1 MAVGAPAQPAGRA
14 GISAVMDMKD
24 RETRDIV
31 ARVRAWPAAQWAAA
45 ILLAIFAGVLVRTA
59 WMSDD
64 AYITLRTVDN
74 LVHGY
79 GLTWNVA
86 ERVQAY
92 THPLWMLVLSAAY
105 FVTRDAYFTTLL
117 LSAAISLTVVGLVI
131 TRVRASW
138 QGCLL
143 AMAGLTLSK
152 AFTDYSTSG
161 LENPLTHLLLVLFFI
176 ILMQDGGGLRRNEL
190 RRIFPLS
197 LLTALLALNRP
208 DIVLFVAP
216 AYLLALWQ
224 SRAELQQ
231 HAPRALGLILLG
243 FLPLLA
249 WEAFSLIYYGFL
261 APNTY
266 FAKLS
271 HGIDPL
277 ALVRQGLTYL
287 VRSTA
292 IDPLSSLLI
301 IFGLGVAAWSRRPR
315 VLAWAAGIIL
325 YLGYV
330 VSIGGD
336 FMSGRFLAA
345 PVLGAMLVV
354 ASVKCPTL
362 PKCPAPGRCRALNLI
377 ASKCPALAKC
387 RALTLIAASLIII
400 VGLAGPYAPI
410 PGTRFMGCDAAA
422 IGPSGVSDERSC
434 FYEGTGLLNQR
445 QPPYPNQGLVTL
457 GLEAR
462 QNPFPVHIFGVA
474 GIFGYYAG
482 PQKHLV
488 DLNALADPLLA
499 RLPLPE
505 DKPWRIGHF
514 ERLIPAGYLE
524 TLASGENKICSGGL
538 AQYYDRLRTITR
550 GPLLTAERLRTIWEM
565 NTGQYDDFLAQYQMP
580 GEKPLPDSE
589 LLCNAAAIVDVEFAS
604 GPHLRGYTISDQK
617 VAPGGSLLLTLYW
630 QGNAS
635 EGVKLATFVH
645 VRPGPGQPGN
655 PQNPGGHWAQDEHF
669 NPGGREN
676 VEFWRDQVYVDQVLL
691 QLPAAIPPGEYLLE
705 VGWFNPETGEQLEP
719 KPETVQAPLSILWRS
734 ILLPSLQV
742 E

>member
-1 MAVGAPAQPAGRA
+1 
-14 GISAVMDMKD
+14 MDMKD
-24 RETRDIV
+24 RETRNIV
-31 ARVRAWPAAQWAAA
+31 ARVRAWPAARWAAVL
-45 ILLAIFAGVLVRTA
+45 LLAVFAAVLVRTA

-74 LVHGY
+74 FVHGY

-92 THPLWMLVLSAAY
+92 THPLWMLVLSAFY
-105 FVTRDAYFTTLL
+105 FITRDAYFTTLL
-117 LSAAISLTVVGLVI
+117 VSAAISLAVVGLIV
-131 TRVRASW
+131 TRVRGSG

-143 AMAGLTLSK
+143 AMTGLILSK

-176 ILMQDGGGLRRNEL
+176 VLMQDGGGLRR
-190 RRIFPLS
+190 IFVLS

-224 SRAELQQ
+224 SRAALRQQ
-231 HAPRALGLILLG
+231 PARALGLILLG

-249 WEAFSLIYYGFL
+249 WEAFSLLYYGFL

-266 FAKLS
+266 YAKLS

-301 IFGLGVAAWSRRPR
+301 VLGLGVAAWSRQPR

-354 ASVKCPTL
+354 ASADKCPAW
-362 PKCPAPGRCRALNLI
+362 PKCPAL
-377 ASKCPALAKC
+377 SKC
-387 RALTLIAASLIII
+387 RALTLGAAILIVI
-400 VGLAGPYAPI
+400 VGLAGPYSPI
-410 PGTRFMGCDAAA
+410 PGTRLMGCDAAA

-434 FYEGTGLLNQR
+434 FYEGTGLLNQGE
-445 QPPYPNQGLVTL
+445 PPYPNQGLVAL

-505 DKPWRIGHF
+505 GKPWRIGHF

-524 TLASGENKICSGGL
+524 TLASGENKICNEGL
-538 AQYYDRLRTITR
+538 ARYYDRLRTITR
-550 GPLLTAERLRTIWEM
+550 GPLFTPERLRTIWAM
-565 NTGQYDDFLAQYQMP
+565 NTGQYDDFLAQYTMP
-580 GEKPLPDSE
+580 GEEPLPDSE
-589 LLCNAAAIVDVEFAS
+589 LLCNAAAIVDVEFTG
-604 GPHLRGYTISDQK
+604 GPHLRGYTISDQR
-617 VAPGGSLLLTLYW
+617 VAAGGSLLLTLYW

-691 QLPAAIPPGEYLLE
+691 QLPAEIPPGDYLLE

-719 KPETVQAPLSILWRS
+719 RPETVQAPLSILWRS

>member
-1 MAVGAPAQPAGRA
+1 
-14 GISAVMDMKD
+14 MKD
-24 RETRDIV
+24 RETPDIISR
-31 ARVRAWPAAQWAAA
+31 ARAWPAAQWAAA
-45 ILLAIFAGVLVRTA
+45 VLLAIFAAVLVRTA

-74 LVHGY
+74 FVHGY

-92 THPLWMLVLSAAY
+92 THPLWMLVLSAFY
-105 FVTRDAYFTTLL
+105 LITRDAYFTTLL
-117 LSAAISLTVVGLVI
+117 VSAAISLATIGLVV

-138 QGCLL
+138 PGCLL
-143 AMAGLTLSK
+143 AVLGLTLSK

-176 ILMQDGGGLRRNEL
+176 VLMQDGVGLRRNVLRRNVL
-190 RRIFPLS
+190 RRIFALS

-224 SRAELQQ
+224 SRTAMRWQ
-231 HAPRALGLILLG
+231 APRAIGVILLG

-249 WEAFSLIYYGFL
+249 WEAFSLLYYGFL

-292 IDPLSSLLI
+292 IDPLSLLLI

-315 VLAWAAGIIL
+315 LLAWAAGIIL

-354 ASVKCPTL
+354 ASVDKCPAW
-362 PKCPAPGRCRALNLI
+362 PKCPAPGRCRAL
-377 ASKCPALAKC
+377 
-387 RALTLIAASLIII
+387 TVIAAILIIV

-410 PGTRFMGCDAAA
+410 PGTRLMGCDAAA

-434 FYEGTGLLNQR
+434 FYEGTGLLNQKA
-445 QPPYPNQGLVTL
+445 PPYPNQGLVAL

-505 DKPWRIGHF
+505 GKPWRIGHF

-524 TLASGENKICSGGL
+524 TLASGENKICNEGL
-538 AQYYDRLRTITR
+538 ARYYDRLQAITR
-550 GPLLTAERLRTIWEM
+550 GPLFTAERLRAIWSM
-565 NTGQYDDFLAQYQMP
+565 NTGQYDDFLAQYRMP
-580 GEKPLPDSE
+580 GEEPLPDSE
-589 LLCNAAAIVDVEFAS
+589 LLCNAAAIVDVEFTG
-604 GPHLRGYTISDQK
+604 GPHLRGYTISEQK
-617 VAPGGSLLLTLYW
+617 VAPGGQVLLTLYW

-655 PQNPGGHWAQDEHF
+655 SQNPGGHWAQDEHF

-691 QLPAAIPPGEYLLE
+691 QLPAEIPPGEYLLE

-719 KPETVQAPLSILWRS
+719 KPETVEAPLSILWRS

>member
-1 MAVGAPAQPAGRA
+1 
-14 GISAVMDMKD
+14 MKD
-24 RETRDIV
+24 RETPDIISR
-31 ARVRAWPAAQWAAA
+31 ARAWPAAQWAAA
-45 ILLAIFAGVLVRTA
+45 VLLAIFAAVLVRTA

-74 LVHGY
+74 FVHGY

-92 THPLWMLVLSAAY
+92 THPLWMLVLSAFY
-105 FVTRDAYFTTLL
+105 LITRDAYFTTLL
-117 LSAAISLTVVGLVI
+117 VSAAISLATIGLVV

-138 QGCLL
+138 PGCLL
-143 AMAGLTLSK
+143 AVLGLTLSK

-176 ILMQDGGGLRRNEL
+176 VLMQDGVGLRRNVLRRNVL
-190 RRIFPLS
+190 RRIFALS

-224 SRAELQQ
+224 SRTAMRWQ
-231 HAPRALGLILLG
+231 APRAIGVILLG

-249 WEAFSLIYYGFL
+249 WEAFSLLYYGFL

-301 IFGLGVAAWSRRPR
+301 VFGLGVAAWSRRPR
-315 VLAWAAGIIL
+315 LLAWAAGIIL

-354 ASVKCPTL
+354 ASVDKCPAW
-362 PKCPAPGRCRALNLI
+362 PKCPAPGRCRAL
-377 ASKCPALAKC
+377 
-387 RALTLIAASLIII
+387 TVIAAILIIV

-410 PGTRFMGCDAAA
+410 PGTRLMGCDAAA

-434 FYEGTGLLNQR
+434 FYEGTGLLNQKA
-445 QPPYPNQGLVTL
+445 PPYPNQGLVAL

-505 DKPWRIGHF
+505 GKPWRIGHF

-524 TLASGENKICSGGL
+524 TLASGENKICNEGL
-538 AQYYDRLRTITR
+538 ARYYDRLQAITR
-550 GPLLTAERLRTIWEM
+550 GPLFTAERLRAIWSM
-565 NTGQYDDFLAQYQMP
+565 NTGQYDDFLAQYRMP
-580 GEKPLPDSE
+580 GEEPLPDSE
-589 LLCNAAAIVDVEFAS
+589 LLCNAAAIVDVEFTG
-604 GPHLRGYTISDQK
+604 GPHLRGYTISEQK
-617 VAPGGSLLLTLYW
+617 VAPGGQVLLTLYW

-655 PQNPGGHWAQDEHF
+655 SQNPGGHWAQDEHF

-691 QLPAAIPPGEYLLE
+691 QLPAEIPPGEYLLE

>member
-1 MAVGAPAQPAGRA
+1 
-14 GISAVMDMKD
+14 MKD
-24 RETRDIV
+24 RETPDIISR
-31 ARVRAWPAAQWAAA
+31 ARAWPAAQWAAA
-45 ILLAIFAGVLVRTA
+45 VLLAIFAAVLVRTA

-74 LVHGY
+74 FVHGY

-92 THPLWMLVLSAAY
+92 THPLWMLVLSAFY
-105 FVTRDAYFTTLL
+105 LITRDAYFTTLL
-117 LSAAISLTVVGLVI
+117 VSAAISLATIGLVV

-138 QGCLL
+138 PGCLL
-143 AMAGLTLSK
+143 AVLGLTLSK

-176 ILMQDGGGLRRNEL
+176 VLMQDGVGLRRNVLRRNVL
-190 RRIFPLS
+190 RRIFALS

-224 SRAELQQ
+224 SRTAMRWQ
-231 HAPRALGLILLG
+231 APRAIGVILLG

-249 WEAFSLIYYGFL
+249 WEAFSLLYYGFL

-301 IFGLGVAAWSRRPR
+301 VFGLGVAAWSRRPR
-315 VLAWAAGIIL
+315 LLAWAAGIIL

-354 ASVKCPTL
+354 ASVDKCPAW
-362 PKCPAPGRCRALNLI
+362 PKCPAPGRCRAL
-377 ASKCPALAKC
+377 
-387 RALTLIAASLIII
+387 TVIAAILIIV

-410 PGTRFMGCDAAA
+410 PGTRLMGCDAAA

-434 FYEGTGLLNQR
+434 FYEGTGLLNQKA
-445 QPPYPNQGLVTL
+445 PPYPNQGLVAL

-505 DKPWRIGHF
+505 GKPWRIGHF

-524 TLASGENKICSGGL
+524 TLASGENKICNEGL
-538 AQYYDRLRTITR
+538 ARYYDRLQAITR
-550 GPLLTAERLRTIWEM
+550 GPLFTAERLRAIWSM
-565 NTGQYDDFLAQYQMP
+565 NTGQYDDFLAQYRMP
-580 GEKPLPDSE
+580 GEEPLPDSE
-589 LLCNAAAIVDVEFAS
+589 LLCNAAAIVDVEFTG
-604 GPHLRGYTISDQK
+604 GPHLRGYTISEQK
-617 VAPGGSLLLTLYW
+617 VAPGGQVLLTLYW

-655 PQNPGGHWAQDEHF
+655 SQNPGGHWAQDEHF

-691 QLPAAIPPGEYLLE
+691 QLPAEIPPGEYLLE

-719 KPETVQAPLSILWRS
+719 KPETVEAPLSILWRS

>member
-1 MAVGAPAQPAGRA
+1 
-14 GISAVMDMKD
+14 MKD
-24 RETRDIV
+24 LGTQGVIP
-31 ARVRAWPAAQWAAA
+31 AVRSRPAARWAVAA
-45 ILLAIFAGVLVRTA
+45 LIALFAAVLVRTA

-64 AYITLRTVDN
+64 AYITLRTIDN
-74 LVHGY
+74 FVHGY

-92 THPLWMLVLSAAY
+92 THPLWMLLLSAFY

-117 LSAAISLTVVGLVI
+117 VSALLSLAAVGLVAI
-131 TRVRASW
+131 RTGASW
-138 QGCLL
+138 QGALL
-143 AMAGLTLSK
+143 ALTGLTLSK

-161 LENPLTHLLLVLFFI
+161 LENPLTHLLLVFFFI
-176 ILMQDGGGLRRNEL
+176 VLMQDGGGLRR
-190 RRIFPLS
+190 IFFLS

-216 AYLLALWQ
+216 AYGFALWQ
-224 SRAELQQ
+224 SRAEIRRQ
-231 HAPRALGLILLG
+231 APRALGSILLG

-249 WEAFSLIYYGFL
+249 WEVFSLLYYGFL

-271 HGIDPL
+271 HGISQA
-277 ALVRQGLTYL
+277 ALVRQGLVYL

-301 IFGLGVAAWSRRPR
+301 VFGLAVAAWSRRPR
-315 VLAWAAGIIL
+315 LLAWAAGIVL

-330 VSIGGD
+330 VWIGGD

-345 PVLGAMLVV
+345 PVLGAMLIV
-354 ASVKCPTL
+354 ASVDKCPAL
-362 PKCPAPGRCRALNLI
+362 SKCRALGRLPAPGRCRAL
-377 ASKCPALAKC
+377 
-387 RALTLIAASLIII
+387 TLIAVAVIII

-434 FYEGTGLLNQR
+434 FYEGTGLLNQK
-445 QPPYPNQGLVTL
+445 QPPYPNQGLVAL

-462 QNPFPVHIFGVA
+462 EDPFPIEIFGVA
-474 GIFGYYAG
+474 GIFGYYLG
-482 PQKHLV
+482 PQKYLV

-499 RLPLPE
+499 RLSLPA

-524 TLASGENKICSGGL
+524 TLASGENKLCNRGL
-538 AQYYDRLRTITR
+538 AQYYDRLRVITR
-550 GPLLTAERLRTIWEM
+550 GPLFTGERLRTIWAM
-565 NTGQYDDFLAQYQMP
+565 NTGQYDDSLAQYRMP
-580 GEKPLPDSE
+580 GGEPLPDSE
-589 LLCNAAAIVDVEFAS
+589 LLCNAAAIVDVDFTG
-604 GPHLRGYTISDQK
+604 GPHLRGYTISERK
-617 VAPGGSLLLTLYW
+617 VAPGAQVLLTLYW

-635 EGVKLATFVH
+635 GDVKLATFVH
-645 VRPGPGQPGN
+645 VRPGPGVPGN
-655 PQNPGGHWAQDEHF
+655 PENPGGHWAQDEHF

-719 KPETVQAPLSILWRS
+719 RPETVQAPVSILWRS